1 MENYEK
7 RNQQEDETGGYNV
20 ETYEPLNIK
29 PEEARQNKECIIKA
43 FTESSPSQNEYNM
56 TYQNISN
63 YSNYNNMNYQ
73 IYNSQYLYNDQNNI
87 NYSIT
92 YPLVQSGVE
101 NNNYSQDFNSTNN
114 QNSYYYQDT
123 NSSNYNYSTPITQKN
138 YQDMNSSNYNY
149 STPIN
154 YYGNNYN
161 ISEYSYQYIPQT
173 AYGYNNSNYYGTP
186 YRQSFLITQN
196 KIYPSNYKIGLN
208 YTNVY
213 I

>member
-73 IYNSQYLYNDQNNI
+73 INNSQYLYNDQNNI

-114 QNSYYYQDT
+114 QNSYYYQD
-123 NSSNYNYSTPITQKN
+123 
-138 YQDMNSSNYNY
+138 MNSSNYSY
-149 STPIN
+149 PVSIN
-154 YYGNNYN
+154 YGNNYN
-161 ISEYSYQYIPQT
+161 ITEYSYQYFPQT
-173 AYGYNNSNYYGTP
+173 AYGYNNSNYYGSP
-186 YRQSFLITQN
+186 YRQSYLITQN
-196 KIYPSNYKIGLN
+196 KVYPSNYGLGLN
-208 YTNVY
+208 YSNVVY

>member
-1 MENYEK
+1 MDNYEK
-7 RNQQEDETGGYNV
+7 SNQQEDETGGYNV

-56 TYQNISN
+56 NYQNISN

-73 IYNSQYLYNDQNNI
+73 TNNSQYLYNDQNNI
-87 NYSIT
+87 NYSLT

-101 NNNYSQDFNSTNN
+101 NINYYQDFNSKNIRK
-114 QNSYYYQDT
+114 SYY
-123 NSSNYNYSTPITQKN
+123 

-173 AYGYNNSNYYGTP
+173 TYGYNNSNYYGSP
-186 YRQSFLITQN
+186 YRQSFQITQN